1 MTDNQSSSVGLLPAL
16 LKYWRNA
23 RGLSQLDLS
32 LAADVS
38 ARHISFLETGRAK
51 PSQEMLLVLASAL
64 QIPLREQNTLLQAAG
79 FIPAFSEPGPEEV
92 LTGSMANVVQFM
104 LLNHDPYPMV
114 IMDWTYN
121 VINLNKSALHLF
133 AHFPPKN
140 MQAFPNINVFEA
152 VFDPEQVRPYI
163 VDWEST
169 ARQLLATLHRLALL
183 NSHDDRLRVLLNKVL
198 AYPDVP
204 EAWKQPDFT
213 SNKNSTFTVRLKNN
227 DLELAFLT
235 TVTGFNAP
243 QNITLEE
250 IRIESYIPLD
260 NVTDEFCK
268 GLPI

>member
-1 MTDNQSSSVGLLPAL
+1 MTDKDSANTGLFPAL

-51 PSQEMLLVLASAL
+51 PSQEMVLSLAVAL
-64 QIPLREQNTLLQAAG
+64 QIPMREQNALLQAAG
-79 FIPAFSEPGPEEV
+79 YNPVFSEPGPKEV
-92 LTGSMANVVQFM
+92 LSGSMGKVVQFM
-104 LLNHDPYPMV
+104 LLNHDPYPMA

-133 AHFPPKN
+133 AHFPPKD
-140 MQAFPNINVFEA
+140 MQLLANVNLFEA

-163 VDWEST
+163 VDWENT
-169 ARQLLATLHRLALL
+169 ARQLLATLHRLALS
-183 NSHDDRLRVLLNKVL
+183 NSHDNRLRMLLEKVL

-204 EAWKQPDFT
+204 EAWKRPDFT
-213 SNKNSTFTVRLKNN
+213 SNKNSTFTVRLKNG

-268 GLPI
+268 GLPV